1 MNNMAKIK
9 EFKNEIKEKDLKS
22 LQSELV
28 EREKNLMSLIMKEST
43 NEQKNPAKLKR
54 IKKEI
59 AIIKTRIREKI
70 EKELEAQK

>member
-1 MNNMAKIK
+1 MAKIK

>member
-1 MNNMAKIK
+1 MAKIK

-59 AIIKTRIREKI
+59 GIIKTRIREKI